1 MPYKMQ
7 PGNVF
12 TIEPIFMMRDAK
24 VPYMWEDDFTMLVP
38 GVPSGKPFFQKIV
51 LIFES
56 SMGTYSLDY
65 RDWI

>member
-38 GVPSGKPFFQKIV
+38 GVPSGKFIYEIII
-51 LIFES
+51 IFES
-56 SMGTYSLDY
+56 SMGTHSFDY
-65 RDWI
+65 RDRI